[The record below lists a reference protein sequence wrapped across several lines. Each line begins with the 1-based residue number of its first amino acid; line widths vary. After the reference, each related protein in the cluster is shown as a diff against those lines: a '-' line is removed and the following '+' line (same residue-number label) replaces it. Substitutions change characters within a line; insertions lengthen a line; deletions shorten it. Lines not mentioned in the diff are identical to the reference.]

1 MMTTT
6 VALML
11 ACSAFLTYEAVTYR
25 KTATRQLTTLAQIL
39 AEGSP
44 AMLTF
49 NDRRAANEMLA
60 ALRPDPNLVA
70 ACLYTRDGRPFAA
83 FVRGVSR
90 RDLPRTPGREGAE
103 FRDGHL
109 VLFQPVMLARE
120 QIGTVYLKRGLQ
132 EMYARLGRFACIVLG
147 VWLVSSLTALAL
159 SSMLQRVISEPIL
172 RLAEMA
178 GYVSAK
184 RDYSLRAT
192 KGGNDEMGIL
202 VESFNEMLGQIQV
215 RSSDLHRAQK
225 ALERHVADLSA
236 EIARRHRAQVEA
248 LAAQRTAEE
257 SNRAKSL
264 FLANM
269 SHELRTPLNA
279 IIGYSEMLC
288 EDATGR
294 GDLEAG
300 RDLARVTGAAKHL
313 LALINDVLD
322 LSKVEAGNVEL
333 KWEEALPAQILEDAA
348 RVLAPLA
355 GRNGNQLIVRCAA
368 DLPAIHID
376 IMKFRQSLYN
386 LLSNACK
393 FTKNGRV
400 EVEVERVTADG
411 VDTIEWRVSD
421 TGIGIAPDQIGKLF
435 QPFTQ
440 VDASTTRSF
449 GGTGLGLAI
458 TRRFCELMGGSIRVD
473 SELGKGS
480 TFTIDLPVQ

>member
-1 MMTTT
+1 
-6 VALML
+6 
-11 ACSAFLTYEAVTYR
+11 
-25 KTATRQLTTLAQIL
+25 
-39 AEGSP
+39 
-44 AMLTF
+44 
-49 NDRRAANEMLA
+49 
-60 ALRPDPNLVA
+60 
-70 ACLYTRDGRPFAA
+70 
-83 FVRGVSR
+83 
-90 RDLPRTPGREGAE
+90 
-103 FRDGHL
+103 
-109 VLFQPVMLARE
+109 
-120 QIGTVYLKRGLQ
+120 
-132 EMYARLGRFACIVLG
+132 
-147 VWLVSSLTALAL
+147 
-159 SSMLQRVISEPIL
+159 
-172 RLAEMA
+172 
-178 GYVSAK
+178 
-184 RDYSLRAT
+184 
-192 KGGNDEMGIL
+192 
-202 VESFNEMLGQIQV
+202 
-215 RSSDLHRAQK
+215 
-225 ALERHVADLSA
+225 
-236 EIARRHRAQVEA
+236 
-248 LAAQRTAEE
+248 
-257 SNRAKSL
+257 
-264 FLANM
+264 
-269 SHELRTPLNA
+269 LNA

-300 RDLARVTGAAKHL
+300 RDLARVTGAANHL

-333 KWEEALPAQILEDAA
+333 KWEEALPAQILEEAA
-348 RVLAPLA
+348 RALAPLA

-400 EVEVERVTADG
+400 EVKVERVTADG